1 MNAILSMLLNAA
13 VSYASSPAGQEK
25 LLSLLPSIMGG
36 FQSILGKIGEA
47 QDNGATAEEQKKIAL
62 AEILSRLT
70 AAAAKADAD
79 HAADPT
85 DTAFDQG
92 VFRD

>member
-1 MNAILSMLLNAA
+1 MNAILAMALNAA
-13 VSYASSPAGQEK
+13 VSYLQTPAGQER
-25 LLSLLPSIMGG
+25 LVSLVPTIV
-36 FQSILGKIGEA
+36 
-47 QDNGATAEEQKKIAL
+47 NGLHGIVDRMRDGAAAGVPVEEQAKAGAAHITEL
-62 AEILSRLT
+62 I
-70 AAAAKADAD
+70 AAAAVKADAD

>member
-1 MNAILSMLLNAA
+1 MNAILAMGLNAL
-13 VSYASSPAGQEK
+13 VSYLQSPAGQAK
-25 LLSLLPSIMGG
+25 LVSLLPMVMNG
-36 FQSILGKIGEA
+36 FQGIVRKVQDVSMAGGDTDA
-47 QDNGATAEEQKKIAL
+47 QKQAAAAHITELIA
-62 AEILSRLT
+62 

-85 DTAFDQG
+85 DTAFDPG